1 MAICSVIYS
10 ADAPQIIQPGA
21 DAIFTTVVKSSDNSL
36 IRNRPGTGNFLLS
49 GWVPCRRKKT
59 ADYVVEFGANIA
71 VNEGGTAGPISVSV
85 TLDGSVIP
93 SSTMESTPAAASE
106 YNNISVVTEA
116 DVFAGCCETVTIRNT
131 SDQAILM
138 KNAEILIERP

>member
-21 DAIFTTVVKSSDNSL
+21 DAIFTTIVKASENSL
-36 IRNRPGTGNFLLS
+36 IRNRVGTGNFVLS
-49 GWVPCRRKKT
+49 GWVPCRKKT
-59 ADYVVEFGANIA
+59 ADYTVEFGANIA
-71 VNEGGTAGPISVSV
+71 VNEGGTAGPITVAV
-85 TLDGSVIP
+85 TQDGSVIP
-93 SSTMESTPAAASE
+93 SSTMESTPAAVSE
-106 YNNISVVTEA
+106 YNNVSVVTEA

-138 KNAEILIERP
+138 KNAEIRIVR